1 MGKPNPD
8 KIAPFK
14 WKKGQSGNPNGRPKK
29 LPAMK
34 DLMNLMLGAEKDGK
48 SDAESILEV
57 IKSRA
62 KKGDIKAAEFLFHYA
77 YGKPTQKVE
86 NVGEPTE
93 IRIIRE

>member
-8 KIAPFK
+8 KIAPYK

-34 DLMNLMLGAEKDGK
+34 ELMNLILGEEKDGK
-48 SDAESILEV
+48 TAAEQILK
-57 IKSRA
+57 IIRA
-62 KKGDIKAAEFLFHYA
+62 QAAKGNIKAAEFLFHYA

>member
-1 MGKPNPD
+1 MGKPNPENLV
-8 KIAPFK
+8 PYK

-29 LPAMK
+29 LPLIK
-34 DLMNLMLGAEKDGK
+34 DLMALILGEEKEGKTAAEQ
-48 SDAESILEV
+48 ILKV
-57 IKSRA
+57 IRA
-62 KKGDIKAAEFLFHYA
+62 SAAKGNVKAAEFLFHYA